1 MSAMLKVENVNND
14 WNLKWSL
21 GGGEV
26 LNNWE
31 SDLEKMGA
39 ALKRL
44 ETCSCSFIK
53 IENINKMPI

>member
-1 MSAMLKVENVNND
+1 MGAMLKVENVNND

-31 SDLEKMGA
+31 SDLEKIGA

-53 IENINKMPI
+53 NRKHK